1 MRDFG
6 RQLTTDLLMRAQ
18 RIALSKAT
26 RRPDGTLWLPTRLHE
41 RGDLLFKTSEEGR
54 GDVGLRLDQLTT
66 VLAGAG
72 VLAYAEGVWKV
83 TEAGEALL
91 G

>member
-1 MRDFG
+1 
-6 RQLTTDLLMRAQ
+6 
-18 RIALSKAT
+18 
-26 RRPDGTLWLPTRLHE
+26 LWLPTRLHE
-41 RGDLLFKTSEEGR
+41 RGEFLFRTSKEGR

-72 VLAYAEGVWKV
+72 VLQVAAGRWQV
-83 TEAGEALL
+83 TSAGEALL